1 MLPVYFWSEN
11 KKSFNILTMFS
22 LILLITFFNK
32 TEKKKNLGPL
42 DASITVGSV
51 KAGL

>member
-1 MLPVYFWSEN
+1 
-11 KKSFNILTMFS
+11 MFS
-22 LILLITFFNK
+22 LILLIFSGQKSPFSSK
-32 TEKKKNLGPL
+32 QKKKKNLGPL